1 MKDWRVPV
9 LTYHGLHAPGWD
21 YHENDHV
28 ALEQDLGLI
37 DELGFKVVPLS
48 VLVNH
53 LFCREDARLES
64 GKFVAISFDDGSDF
78 DYQDFSHPDWGY
90 LKSFR
95 NLLANWPQL
104 GWDGCPPRGTSFVIA
119 SPAARSELDQ
129 TCIAGKDQW
138 RDTWWREAAEDGL
151 LEIANHSWD
160 HTHRSLKSLVVG
172 PEHRGTFRL
181 IRTMKDADKEI
192 LQAEKMI
199 REKTGG
205 QSVPLF
211 AYPYGE
217 LSDYLTDE
225 YFPSRTD
232 WFMAAFTTAGEPVTR
247 ESERWKLP
255 RFVCGDHWRTAD
267 ELRQILE

>member
-104 GWDGCPPRGTSFVIA
+104 GWDGCAPRGTSFVIA

-138 RDTWWREAAEDGL
+138 RDTWWREAAEDGPVSRVVRAFADT
-151 LEIANHSWD
+151 LERQRPDLGIAD
-160 HTHRSLKSLVVG
+160 H
-172 PEHRGTFRL
+172 F
-181 IRTMKDADKEI
+181 
-192 LQAEKMI
+192 
-199 REKTGG
+199 
-205 QSVPLF
+205 
-211 AYPYGE
+211 E
-217 LSDYLTDE
+217 LSVELDNGASVDLSRLERVARDGDLEATAE
-225 YFPSRTD
+225 AARRIISMIPGEAQSRALASRPS
-232 WFMAAFTTAGEPVTR
+232 MAP
-247 ESERWKLP
+247 
-255 RFVCGDHWRTAD
+255 
-267 ELRQILE
+267 